1 MIYAFDGTIAKEVGV
16 SSAIVFQHI
25 AYWIK
30 YNAIHEQ
37 NFINGRYW
45 MYDTVANMQKFL
57 NFYTDRTIKNSIGK
71 LVEAGYLLR
80 DELGQDKCNHTK
92 WYALTDKGMAYADLN
107 NKQKG
112 KFDREKFSQSRK
124 GKNFPIEGEKI
135 SQSTIIQRN
144 THKGIQQSN
153 TTADPFCT
161 GSPALDDALRGFEE
175 MRKKLRKP
183 LTDRAKRLTLGKL
196 EKLAPGNEEMQIAIL
211 DQSVENSW
219 QGVYPLKTGN
229 SRWQKQSDDLPPEY
243 QEAARA
249 LQMIKEMEGTG
260 GEDDDG
266 EIDWPDSLKDY

>member
-1 MIYAFDGTIAKEVGV
+1 MIYSFDGAIANDVGV
-16 SSAIVFQHI
+16 SAAVVFHHI
-25 AYWIK
+25 AHWIK
-30 YNAIHEQ
+30 FNEVHDQ
-37 NFINGRYW
+37 NFVNGRYW

-80 DELGQDKCNHTK
+80 DELGQDKYNHTK

-107 NKQKG
+107 NRQKG

-124 GKNFPIEGEKI
+124 GKNFPIEGDKI

-144 THKGIQQSN
+144 TNKGIQQSN

-219 QGVYPLKTGN
+219 QGVYRLKTEDWKGN
-229 SRWQKQSDDLPPEY
+229 RSDEMPRQY
-243 QEAARA
+243 REAEKA
-249 LQMIKEMEGTG
+249 LEMIKQYEEDGG
-260 GEDDDG
+260 GEDDEG
-266 EIDWPDSLKDY
+266 FEWPDSLKDH